1 MVSSLETVTQ
11 RRKERRAA
19 QAGAQTKTRQ
29 GQELEAKE
37 RVLGD
42 KNHLR
47 QAGYKKYLDAFPDD
61 PYKYT
66 RAEQAVFGAEM
77 TQYGTATASIDA
89 KQAYDEKSYIE
100 AALYGAGAAAGLVG
114 LGFAAK
120 PVLRG
125 IRKAFRKGEKDI
137 PGLDV
142 PSDYETAPDPFR
154 ETQDIIDRQTGQEL
168 FSAEDF
174 EMTSPSYRVKGGP
187 SMFEEAREAEYRALT
202 RTDEQLKALIDKENK
217 TRTNLVEYD
226 RELDTSL
233 LENVD
238 PVVGGLRGET
248 ARRITDVSGSTVPSE
263 KIGEFYSPVSR
274 KMLGLTPDVLRRAG
288 IKVNVKELPDH
299 VYAKAGLDKMGITSG
314 KVPIVKLAD
323 LKSYFRALAAKGE
336 ISGGEYEYLVENKL
350 FDTSLAENIVASPSP
365 TFESGRGLATLSQE
379 NQNFVFSG
387 EDVAAGNMYV
397 LLPQVKNV
405 FRKEVEPKFAKYN
418 IIEDKKLDGGK
429 PFYATAYGQRQSV
442 LDPEIDYA
450 AVTFNTPNLGK
461 ALIDTSKHQF
471 REDSLGHVR
480 MSLRDGTNST
490 ESLQDVLDNKRFEK
504 TLPAE
509 YTLSDVEMFR
519 NDFFDISESLKMLE
533 ERSNK
538 IKSPSANF
546 SDYPWA
552 RNNSIS
558 RNLPSSLKE
567 KINRVDFSNKDK
579 DSLATLQRK
588 LMQNE
593 FDEIIEGMVGSKHGG
608 LFLYNNNLGVNQF
621 NFILDPDPFLDLEAF
636 LKDKARTST
645 AARTGIDL
653 DYKLKS
659 KVDEKL
665 EIIDD
670 LSGNL
675 LDDVINSSSPL
686 ESTDRIEKVSLVNDI
701 IRLANNKPMDEEFK
715 DNVAKLL
722 IEDLL
727 FIDSDYWSSVGID
740 TDIVESFQQ
749 KYGVRDNPIVFR
761 PDMQESNLDIVDRFL
776 DDIQELDDKYQTS
789 IGTEV
794 TSGYSLEDV
803 DTFLKNAELGIKGN
817 SPVSLFTKKV
827 ETTGDS
833 KYRNFTNKEIAD
845 DIIAYIDSSKDRYRG
860 RKMSGKFANFVEN
873 KKIDTYKLDQ
883 NKEYFDF
890 DPYISLTK
898 VRADQPVVEG
908 FSDFEIA
915 NAIENMSDADYAT
928 ATREGTFDMPN
939 GEPVYGIQV
948 NEIVRRFS
956 KNKLRNKRG
965 EIVLSALASPDLG
978 KSGRLILNEFESSPT
993 TRFVGSDGL
1002 RRERSDFKKPL
1013 VLVDYPS
1020 DAKYKN
1026 VMRISPSVSF
1036 SDLKNFDDDLEEM
1049 LKTYNENPEVKRI
1062 REIPEKLKSKIEQG
1076 KFLKEKY
1083 FLIEEL
1089 QSDLFNE
1096 ITMGKKKPTFT
1107 KQDFPLKTHTEY
1119 TTKLLQ
1125 AAIVKAKKQGVNKI
1139 VIPAFDEMAKV
1150 RTGGMPYDIIKRVY
1164 RDGVRKSVDKL
1175 TRESNN
1181 TIKAS
1186 KVQLPHLESK
1196 YSKKVSDIKEA
1207 TVIDITDFDFNTL
1220 KGDTFRFNE
1229 GGYVGNVDSQMSE
1242 LFN

>member
-1 MVSSLETVTQ
+1 MSALLKHYEKV
-11 RRKERRAA
+11 K
-19 QAGAQTKTRQ
+19 AGLKTAEEEEQ
-29 GQELEAKE
+29 EAKE
-37 RVLGD
+37 RVLAD
-42 KNHLR
+42 KNPLR
-47 QAGYKKYLDAFPDD
+47 QGGYNAYMKAFDDD

-66 RAEQAVFGAEM
+66 NAEKSVLLAEFNPAI
-77 TQYGTATASIDA
+77 GTATLGIDS
-89 KQAYDEKSYIE
+89 KQAFEDRRNVEGVIYGGGAFLS
-100 AALYGAGAAAGLVG
+100 ALG
-114 LGFAAK
+114 LGVVAK
-120 PVLRG
+120 PISRG
-125 IRKAFRKGEKDI
+125 LGKVARFFSRKEKDI

-142 PSDYETAPDPFR
+142 PPDYETAPDPFR

-174 EMTSPSYRVKGGP
+174 EYTKSP
-187 SMFEEAREAEYRALT
+187 SMFEEAREAESRALT
-202 RTDEQLKALIDKENK
+202 GTDEQLKALIDKESK

-248 ARRITDVSGSTVPSE
+248 ARRTSDVSGSTVPSE

-299 VYAKAGLDKMGITSG
+299 VYTKAGLDKMGITSG

-350 FDTSLAENIVASPSP
+350 FDTGLADNIVASPSP
-365 TFESGRGLATLSQE
+365 TFESGRGLGNLSQE

-405 FRKEVEPKFAKYN
+405 FRKEVEPRYAKYN
-418 IIEDKKLDGGK
+418 IIEDKKREGGK

-461 ALIDTSKHQF
+461 DLIDTSKHQF

-490 ESLQDVLDNKRFEK
+490 ESLQEVLDNKRFET

-509 YTLSDVEMFR
+509 YTLSDVEVFR
-519 NDFFDISESLKMLE
+519 NDFFNISESLKMLE

-538 IKSPSANF
+538 IKNMNF
-546 SDYPWA
+546 SSYPWT
-552 RNNSIS
+552 RSDNIIS
-558 RNLPSSLKE
+558 SSLKE

-579 DSLATLQRK
+579 DSLATLQKK

-593 FDEIIEGMVGSKHGG
+593 FDEIIEGMVGSKGGG
-608 LFLYNNNLGVNQF
+608 LDKQGGLEVNQF
-621 NFILDPDPFLDLEAF
+621 NFILDSDPFLDLEAF

-675 LDDVINSSSPL
+675 LDDVINPSSPL
-686 ESTDRIEKVSLVNDI
+686 ESSNRIEKVSLVNDI
-701 IRLANNKPMDEEFK
+701 IRLANNKPMDEDFK
-715 DNVAKLL
+715 DNVAQLL
-722 IEDLL
+722 IRDILL
-727 FIDSDYWSSVGID
+727 VDNDYWNSVGID
-740 TDIVESFQQ
+740 TDIVENFQQ
-749 KYGVRDNPIVFR
+749 KYGVKDNPIVFR
-761 PDMQESNLDIVDRFL
+761 PDMEESNLDIVERFL

-789 IGTEV
+789 MGTEV
-794 TSGYSLEDV
+794 TSGYSLDDV
-803 DTFLKNAELGIKGN
+803 DSFLKDAEIGIRGN
-817 SPVSLFTKKV
+817 RPISLFTKKV
-827 ETTGDS
+827 ETTGDFT
-833 KYRNFTNKEIAD
+833 YRTASNKEIAN
-845 DIIAYIDSSKDRYRG
+845 DIIEYIDSSKDRYRG
-860 RKMSGKFANFVEN
+860 RKMSGTFGNFVEN

-890 DPYISLTK
+890 DPYTSLTR
-898 VRADQPVVEG
+898 VRAEQPVVDG

-915 NAIENMSDADYAT
+915 NAIENMSEAEYADATGIGY
-928 ATREGTFDMPN
+928 FDMPN
-939 GEPVYGIQV
+939 GEPIYGTQV
-948 NEIVRRFS
+948 NELVRRFS
-956 KNKLRNKRG
+956 KNALRNQRG

-978 KSGRLILNEFESSPT
+978 KSGRLVLNEFEGVNLT
-993 TRFVGSDGL
+993 KEGLEVLGS
-1002 RRERSDFKKPL
+1002 KKPL

-1020 DAKYKN
+1020 EAKYKN
-1026 VMRISPSVSF
+1026 VLRISPTISF
-1036 SDLKNFDDDLEEM
+1036 SDLKNFDEDLGEM
-1049 LKTYNENPEVKRI
+1049 VKTYNEKPEVKRI
-1062 REIPEKLKSKIEQG
+1062 KEIPQKIKSKIEQG
-1076 KFLKEKY
+1076 RFLKEKY

-1089 QSDLFNE
+1089 QSDLFNQ

-1125 AAIVKAKKQGVNKI
+1125 AAIAKAKKQGVNKI

-1186 KVQLPHLESK
+1186 KVEIPHLESR

-1207 TVIDITDFDFNTL
+1207 TVIDITDFDFDPS
-1220 KGDTFRFNE
+1220 KGDIFKFNE

>member
-1 MVSSLETVTQ
+1 MSALLKHYEKV
-11 RRKERRAA
+11 K
-19 QAGAQTKTRQ
+19 AGVKTAEEEEQEAKDRVLADKNPLRQ
-29 GQELEAKE
+29 G
-37 RVLGD
+37 
-42 KNHLR
+42 
-47 QAGYKKYLDAFPDD
+47 GYNTYLKTFDDD

-66 RAEQAVFGAEM
+66 NAEKSVLLAEFNPAIGA
-77 TQYGTATASIDA
+77 ATLGIDS
-89 KQAYDEKSYIE
+89 KQAFEDRRNVEGVI
-100 AALYGAGAAAGLVG
+100 YGGGAFLSG
-114 LGFAAK
+114 LGLGVVAK
-120 PVLRG
+120 PISRG
-125 IRKAFRKGEKDI
+125 LGKVARFFSRKEKDI

-174 EMTSPSYRVKGGP
+174 EYTKSP
-187 SMFEEAREAEYRALT
+187 SMFEEAREAESRALT
-202 RTDEQLKALIDKENK
+202 GTDEQLKALIDKESK

-248 ARRITDVSGSTVPSE
+248 ARRSSDVTGSTVPSE

-274 KMLGLTPDVLRRAG
+274 KMLGLTPDVLRKAG
-288 IKVNVKELPDH
+288 KKVTVKELPDY
-299 VYAKAGLDKMGITSG
+299 VYTKAGLHQEKFSG
-314 KVPIVKLAD
+314 KVPIIKLAD
-323 LKSYFRALAAKGE
+323 LKSYFTSLAAKGD

-350 FDTSLAENIVASPSP
+350 FGTGLADNIVASPSP
-365 TFESGRGLATLSQE
+365 TFESGRGLGNLSKE
-379 NQNFVFSG
+379 NQNFVFTQQDID
-387 EDVAAGNMYV
+387 EGNMYV
-397 LLPQVKNV
+397 LLPQIKNI
-405 FRKEVEPKFAKYN
+405 FREEIQPKFSKYN

-461 ALIDTSKHQF
+461 DLIDTSKHQF

-509 YTLSDVEMFR
+509 YTLSDVEVFR

-546 SDYPWA
+546 SDYPWT
-552 RNNSIS
+552 RNDSIS
-558 RNLPSSLKE
+558 NKLPSSLKE

-593 FDEIIEGMVGSKHGG
+593 FDEIIEGMVGSKQGG
-608 LFLYNNNLGVNQF
+608 LNRQGGFEVNQF
-621 NFILDPDPFLDLEAF
+621 NFILDSDPFLDLEAF

-645 AARTGIDL
+645 AARTGVDL

-675 LDDVINSSSPL
+675 LDDVINPSSPL
-686 ESTDRIEKVSLVNDI
+686 ESSDRIEKVSLVNDI
-701 IRLANNKPMDEEFK
+701 IRLANNKPMDEDFK
-715 DNVAKLL
+715 DNVAQLL
-722 IEDLL
+722 IRDLL
-727 FIDSDYWSSVGID
+727 LVDNDYWNSVGID
-740 TDIVESFQQ
+740 TDIVENFQQ
-749 KYGVRDNPIVFR
+749 KYGAKDNPIVFR
-761 PDMQESNLDIVDRFL
+761 PDMEESNLDIVERFL

-789 IGTEV
+789 MGTEV
-794 TSGYSLEDV
+794 TAGYSLEDV
-803 DTFLKNAELGIKGN
+803 DTFLRDAEIGIRGN
-817 SPVSLFTKKV
+817 SPISLFTKKV

-833 KYRNFTNKEIAD
+833 TYRTASNKEIAN
-845 DIIAYIDSSKDRYRG
+845 DIIEYIDSSKDKYRG
-860 RKMSGKFANFVEN
+860 RKISGTFGNFVEN

-890 DPYISLTK
+890 DPYTSLTK
-898 VRADQPVVEG
+898 VRAEQPVVDG

-915 NAIENMSDADYAT
+915 NAIENMSEAEYIDAT
-928 ATREGTFDMPN
+928 EKGFFDMPN
-939 GEPVYGIQV
+939 GEPIYGIQV
-948 NEIVRRFS
+948 NEIARRFS
-956 KNKLRNKRG
+956 KNALRNQRG

-1020 DAKYKN
+1020 DNKYKN
-1026 VMRISPSVSF
+1026 VLRISPSVSF
-1036 SDLKNFDDDLEEM
+1036 SDLKNFDNDLEDM

-1062 REIPEKLKSKIEQG
+1062 REVPEKLKSKIDEG

-1186 KVQLPHLESK
+1186 KVELPHLENK

-1207 TVIDITDFDFNTL
+1207 TVIDITNFDFDPS
-1220 KGDTFRFNE
+1220 KGDIFKFNE

>member
-1 MVSSLETVTQ
+1 MSALLKHYEKV
-11 RRKERRAA
+11 K
-19 QAGAQTKTRQ
+19 AGVKTAEEEEQ
-29 GQELEAKE
+29 EAKE
-37 RVLGD
+37 RVLAD
-42 KNHLR
+42 KNPLR
-47 QAGYKKYLDAFPDD
+47 QGGYNTYLKTFDDD

-66 RAEQAVFGAEM
+66 NAEKSVLLAEFNPAIGA
-77 TQYGTATASIDA
+77 ATLGIDS
-89 KQAYDEKSYIE
+89 KQAFEDRRNVEGVI
-100 AALYGAGAAAGLVG
+100 YGGGAFLSG
-114 LGFAAK
+114 LGLGVVAK
-120 PVLRG
+120 PISRG
-125 IRKAFRKGEKDI
+125 LGKVARFFSRKEKDI

-174 EMTSPSYRVKGGP
+174 EYTKSP
-187 SMFEEAREAEYRALT
+187 SMFEEAREAESRALT
-202 RTDEQLKALIDKENK
+202 GTDEQLKALIDKESK

-248 ARRITDVSGSTVPSE
+248 ARRSSDVTGSTVPSE

-274 KMLGLTPDVLRRAG
+274 KMLGLTPDVLRKAG
-288 IKVNVKELPDH
+288 KKVTVKELPDY
-299 VYAKAGLDKMGITSG
+299 VYTKAGLHQEKFSG
-314 KVPIVKLAD
+314 KVPIIKLAD
-323 LKSYFRALAAKGE
+323 LKSYFTSLAAKGD

-350 FDTSLAENIVASPSP
+350 FGTGLADNIVASPSP
-365 TFESGRGLATLSQE
+365 TFESGRGLGNLSKE
-379 NQNFVFSG
+379 NQNFVFTQQDID
-387 EDVAAGNMYV
+387 EGNMYV
-397 LLPQVKNV
+397 LLPQIKNI
-405 FRKEVEPKFAKYN
+405 FREEIQPKFSKYN

-461 ALIDTSKHQF
+461 DLIDTSKHQF

-509 YTLSDVEMFR
+509 YTLSDVEVFR

-546 SDYPWA
+546 SDYPWT
-552 RNNSIS
+552 RNDSIS
-558 RNLPSSLKE
+558 NKLPSSLKE

-593 FDEIIEGMVGSKHGG
+593 FDEIIEGMVGSKQGG
-608 LFLYNNNLGVNQF
+608 LNRQGGFEVNQF
-621 NFILDPDPFLDLEAF
+621 NFILDSDPFLDLEAF

-645 AARTGIDL
+645 AARTGVDL

-675 LDDVINSSSPL
+675 LDDVINPSSPL
-686 ESTDRIEKVSLVNDI
+686 ESSDRIEKVSLVNDI
-701 IRLANNKPMDEEFK
+701 IRLANNKPMDEDFK
-715 DNVAKLL
+715 DNVAQLL
-722 IEDLL
+722 IRDLL
-727 FIDSDYWSSVGID
+727 LVDNDYWNSVGID
-740 TDIVESFQQ
+740 TDIVENFQQ
-749 KYGVRDNPIVFR
+749 KYGAKDNPIVFR
-761 PDMQESNLDIVDRFL
+761 PDMEESNLDIVERFL

-789 IGTEV
+789 MGTEV
-794 TSGYSLEDV
+794 TAGYSLEDV
-803 DTFLKNAELGIKGN
+803 DTFLRDAEIGIRGN
-817 SPVSLFTKKV
+817 SPISLFTKKV

-833 KYRNFTNKEIAD
+833 TYRTASNKEIAN
-845 DIIAYIDSSKDRYRG
+845 DIIEYIDSSKDKYRG
-860 RKMSGKFANFVEN
+860 RKISGTFGNFVEN

-890 DPYISLTK
+890 DPYTSLTK
-898 VRADQPVVEG
+898 VRAEQPVVDG

-915 NAIENMSDADYAT
+915 NAIENMSEAEYIDAT
-928 ATREGTFDMPN
+928 EKGFFDMPN
-939 GEPVYGIQV
+939 GEPIYGIQV
-948 NEIVRRFS
+948 NEIARRFS
-956 KNKLRNKRG
+956 KNALRNQRG

-1020 DAKYKN
+1020 DNKYKN
-1026 VMRISPSVSF
+1026 VLRISPSVSF
-1036 SDLKNFDDDLEEM
+1036 SDLKNFDNDLEDM

-1062 REIPEKLKSKIEQG
+1062 REVPEKLKSKIDEG

-1186 KVQLPHLESK
+1186 KVELPHLENK

-1207 TVIDITDFDFNTL
+1207 TVIDITNFDFDPS
-1220 KGDTFRFNE
+1220 KGDIFKFNE

>member
-1 MVSSLETVTQ
+1 MSALLKHYEKV
-11 RRKERRAA
+11 K
-19 QAGAQTKTRQ
+19 AGVKTAEEEEQ
-29 GQELEAKE
+29 EAKE
-37 RVLGD
+37 RVLAD
-42 KNHLR
+42 KNPLR
-47 QAGYKKYLDAFPDD
+47 QGGYNTYLKTFDDD

-66 RAEQAVFGAEM
+66 NAEKSVLLAEFNPAIGA
-77 TQYGTATASIDA
+77 ATLGIDS
-89 KQAYDEKSYIE
+89 KQAFEDRRNVEGVI
-100 AALYGAGAAAGLVG
+100 YGGGAFLSG
-114 LGFAAK
+114 LGLGVVAK
-120 PVLRG
+120 PISRG
-125 IRKAFRKGEKDI
+125 LGKVARFFSRKEKDI

-174 EMTSPSYRVKGGP
+174 EYTKSP
-187 SMFEEAREAEYRALT
+187 SMFEEAREAESRALT
-202 RTDEQLKALIDKENK
+202 GTDEQLKALIDKESK

-248 ARRITDVSGSTVPSE
+248 ARRSSDVTGSTVPSE

-274 KMLGLTPDVLRRAG
+274 KMLGLTPDVLRKAG
-288 IKVNVKELPDH
+288 KKVTVKELPDY
-299 VYAKAGLDKMGITSG
+299 VYTKAGLHQEKFSG
-314 KVPIVKLAD
+314 KVPIIKLAD
-323 LKSYFRALAAKGE
+323 LKSYFTSLAAKGD

-350 FDTSLAENIVASPSP
+350 FGTGLADNIVASPSP
-365 TFESGRGLATLSQE
+365 TFESGRGLGNLSKE
-379 NQNFVFSG
+379 NQNFVFTQQDID
-387 EDVAAGNMYV
+387 EGNMYV
-397 LLPQVKNV
+397 LLPQIKNI
-405 FRKEVEPKFAKYN
+405 FREEIQPKFSKYN

-461 ALIDTSKHQF
+461 DLIDTSKHQF

-509 YTLSDVEMFR
+509 YTLSDVEVFR

-546 SDYPWA
+546 SDYPWT
-552 RNNSIS
+552 RNDSIS
-558 RNLPSSLKE
+558 NKLPSSLKE

-593 FDEIIEGMVGSKHGG
+593 FDEIIEGMVGSKQGG
-608 LFLYNNNLGVNQF
+608 LNRQGGFEVNQF
-621 NFILDPDPFLDLEAF
+621 NFILDSDPFLDLEAF

-645 AARTGIDL
+645 AARTGVDL

-675 LDDVINSSSPL
+675 LDDVINPSSPL
-686 ESTDRIEKVSLVNDI
+686 ESSDRIEKVSLVNDI
-701 IRLANNKPMDEEFK
+701 IRLANNKPMDEDFK
-715 DNVAKLL
+715 DNVAQLL
-722 IEDLL
+722 IRDLL
-727 FIDSDYWSSVGID
+727 LVDNDYWNSVGID
-740 TDIVESFQQ
+740 TDIVENFQQ
-749 KYGVRDNPIVFR
+749 KYGAKDNPIVFR
-761 PDMQESNLDIVDRFL
+761 PDMEESNLDIVERFL

-789 IGTEV
+789 MGTEV
-794 TSGYSLEDV
+794 TAGYSLEDV
-803 DTFLKNAELGIKGN
+803 DTFLRDAEIGIRGN
-817 SPVSLFTKKV
+817 SPISLFTKKV

-833 KYRNFTNKEIAD
+833 TYRTASNKEIAN
-845 DIIAYIDSSKDRYRG
+845 DIIEYIDSSKDKYRG
-860 RKMSGKFANFVEN
+860 RKISGTFGNFVEN

-890 DPYISLTK
+890 DPYTSLTK
-898 VRADQPVVEG
+898 VRAEQPVVDG

-939 GEPVYGIQV
+939 GEPIYDVQV

-956 KNKLRNKRG
+956 KNALRNQRG

-1020 DAKYKN
+1020 DNKYKN
-1026 VMRISPSVSF
+1026 VLRISPSVSF
-1036 SDLKNFDDDLEEM
+1036 SDLKNFDNDLEDM

-1062 REIPEKLKSKIEQG
+1062 REVPEKLKSKIDEG

-1186 KVQLPHLESK
+1186 KVELPHLENK

-1207 TVIDITDFDFNTL
+1207 TVIDITNFDFDPS
-1220 KGDTFRFNE
+1220 KGDIFKFNE

>member
-1 MVSSLETVTQ
+1 MSALLKHYEKV
-11 RRKERRAA
+11 K
-19 QAGAQTKTRQ
+19 AGVKTAEEEEQ
-29 GQELEAKE
+29 EAKE
-37 RVLGD
+37 RVLAD
-42 KNHLR
+42 KNPLR
-47 QAGYKKYLDAFPDD
+47 QGGYNAYMKVFDDD

-66 RAEQAVFGAEM
+66 NAEKSVLLSEFNPAI
-77 TQYGTATASIDA
+77 GTATLGIDS
-89 KQAYDEKSYIE
+89 KQAFEDRRNVEGVIYGGGAFLS
-100 AALYGAGAAAGLVG
+100 ALG
-114 LGFAAK
+114 LGVVAK
-120 PVLRG
+120 PISRG
-125 IRKAFRKGEKDI
+125 LGKVARFFSRKEKDI

-187 SMFEEAREAEYRALT
+187 SMFEEAREAESRALT
-202 RTDEQLKALIDKENK
+202 RTDEQLKALIDKESK

-248 ARRITDVSGSTVPSE
+248 ARRTSDVSGSTVPSE

-299 VYAKAGLDKMGITSG
+299 VYTKAGLDKMGITSG

-350 FDTSLAENIVASPSP
+350 FDTGLADNIVASPSP
-365 TFESGRGLATLSQE
+365 TFESGRGLGNLSQE

-405 FRKEVEPKFAKYN
+405 FRKEVEPRYAKYN
-418 IIEDKKLDGGK
+418 IIEDKKREGGK

-461 ALIDTSKHQF
+461 DLIDTSKHQF

-490 ESLQDVLDNKRFEK
+490 ESLQEVLDNKRFET

-509 YTLSDVEMFR
+509 YTLSDVEVFR
-519 NDFFDISESLKMLE
+519 NDFFNISESLKMLE

-538 IKSPSANF
+538 IKNMNF
-546 SDYPWA
+546 SSYPWT
-552 RNNSIS
+552 RSDNIIS
-558 RNLPSSLKE
+558 SSLKE

-579 DSLATLQRK
+579 DSLATLQKK

-593 FDEIIEGMVGSKHGG
+593 FDEIIEGMVGSKGGG
-608 LFLYNNNLGVNQF
+608 LDKQGGLEVNQF
-621 NFILDPDPFLDLEAF
+621 NFILDSDPFLDLEAF

-675 LDDVINSSSPL
+675 LDDVINPSSPL
-686 ESTDRIEKVSLVNDI
+686 ESSNRIEKVSLVNDI
-701 IRLANNKPMDEEFK
+701 IRLANNKPMDEDFK
-715 DNVAKLL
+715 DNVAQLL
-722 IEDLL
+722 IRDILL
-727 FIDSDYWSSVGID
+727 VDNDYWNSVGID
-740 TDIVESFQQ
+740 TDIVENFQQ
-749 KYGVRDNPIVFR
+749 KYGAKDNPIVFR
-761 PDMQESNLDIVDRFL
+761 PDMEESNLDIVERFL

-789 IGTEV
+789 MGTEV
-794 TSGYSLEDV
+794 TSGYSLDDV
-803 DTFLKNAELGIKGN
+803 DSFLKDAEIGIRGN
-817 SPVSLFTKKV
+817 RPISLFTKKV
-827 ETTGDS
+827 ETTGDFT
-833 KYRNFTNKEIAD
+833 YRTASNKEIAD

-860 RKMSGKFANFVEN
+860 RKMSGTFGNFVEN

-898 VRADQPVVEG
+898 VRAEQPVVEG

-915 NAIENMSDADYAT
+915 NAIENMSEAEYAE
-928 ATREGTFDMPN
+928 ATGIGYFDMPN

-956 KNKLRNKRG
+956 KNALRNQRG

-978 KSGRLILNEFESSPT
+978 KSGRLVLNEFEGVNLT
-993 TRFVGSDGL
+993 KEGLEVLGS
-1002 RRERSDFKKPL
+1002 KKPL

-1020 DAKYKN
+1020 EAKYKN
-1026 VMRISPSVSF
+1026 VLRISPTISF
-1036 SDLKNFDDDLEEM
+1036 SDLKNFDEDLGEM
-1049 LKTYNENPEVKRI
+1049 VKTYNEKPEVKRI
-1062 REIPEKLKSKIEQG
+1062 KEIPQKLKSKIDEG

-1089 QSDLFNE
+1089 QSDLFNQ

-1125 AAIVKAKKQGVNKI
+1125 AAIAKAKKQGVNKI

-1186 KVQLPHLESK
+1186 KADMPHLESR
-1196 YSKKVSDIKEA
+1196 YSEKVNDIKEA
-1207 TVIDITDFDFNTL
+1207 TVIDITDFDFDPS
-1220 KGDTFRFNE
+1220 KGDIFKFNE

>member
-1 MVSSLETVTQ
+1 MSALLKHYEKV
-11 RRKERRAA
+11 K
-19 QAGAQTKTRQ
+19 AGVKTAEEEEQ
-29 GQELEAKE
+29 EAKE
-37 RVLGD
+37 RVLAD
-42 KNHLR
+42 KNPLR
-47 QAGYKKYLDAFPDD
+47 QGGYNAYMKVFDDD

-66 RAEQAVFGAEM
+66 NAEKSVLLSEFNPAI
-77 TQYGTATASIDA
+77 GTATLGIDS
-89 KQAYDEKSYIE
+89 KQAFEDRRNVEGVIYGGGAFLS
-100 AALYGAGAAAGLVG
+100 ALG
-114 LGFAAK
+114 LGVVAK
-120 PVLRG
+120 PISRG
-125 IRKAFRKGEKDI
+125 LGKVARFFSRKEKDI

-187 SMFEEAREAEYRALT
+187 SMFEEAREAESRALT
-202 RTDEQLKALIDKENK
+202 RTDEQLKALIDKESK

-248 ARRITDVSGSTVPSE
+248 ARRTSDVSGSTVPSE

-299 VYAKAGLDKMGITSG
+299 VYTKAGLDKMGITSG

-350 FDTSLAENIVASPSP
+350 FDTGLADNIVASPSP
-365 TFESGRGLATLSQE
+365 TFESGRGLGNLSQE

-405 FRKEVEPKFAKYN
+405 FRKEVEPRYAKYN
-418 IIEDKKLDGGK
+418 IIEDKKREGGK

-461 ALIDTSKHQF
+461 DLIDTSKHQF

-490 ESLQDVLDNKRFEK
+490 ESLQEVLDNKRFET

-509 YTLSDVEMFR
+509 YTLSDVEVFR
-519 NDFFDISESLKMLE
+519 NDFFNISESLKMLE

-538 IKSPSANF
+538 IKNMNF
-546 SDYPWA
+546 SSYPWT
-552 RNNSIS
+552 RSDNIIS
-558 RNLPSSLKE
+558 SSLKE

-579 DSLATLQRK
+579 DSLATLQKK

-593 FDEIIEGMVGSKHGG
+593 FDEIIEGMVGSKGGG
-608 LFLYNNNLGVNQF
+608 LDKQGGLEVNQF
-621 NFILDPDPFLDLEAF
+621 NFILDSDPFLDLEAF

-675 LDDVINSSSPL
+675 LDDVINPSSPL
-686 ESTDRIEKVSLVNDI
+686 ESSNRIEKVSLVNDI
-701 IRLANNKPMDEEFK
+701 IRLANNKPMDEDFK
-715 DNVAKLL
+715 DNVAQLL
-722 IEDLL
+722 IRDILL
-727 FIDSDYWSSVGID
+727 VDNDYWNSVGID
-740 TDIVESFQQ
+740 TDIVENFQQ
-749 KYGVRDNPIVFR
+749 KYGAKDNPIVFR
-761 PDMQESNLDIVDRFL
+761 PDMEESNLDIVERFL

-789 IGTEV
+789 MGTEV
-794 TSGYSLEDV
+794 TSGYSLDDV
-803 DTFLKNAELGIKGN
+803 DSFLKDAEIGIRGN
-817 SPVSLFTKKV
+817 RPISLFTKKV
-827 ETTGDS
+827 ETTGDFT
-833 KYRNFTNKEIAD
+833 YRTASNKEIAD

-860 RKMSGKFANFVEN
+860 RKMSGTFGNFVEN

-898 VRADQPVVEG
+898 VRAEQPVVEG

-915 NAIENMSDADYAT
+915 NAIENMSEAEYAE
-928 ATREGTFDMPN
+928 ATGIGYFDMPN
-939 GEPVYGIQV
+939 GEPIYGTQV
-948 NEIVRRFS
+948 NELVRRFS
-956 KNKLRNKRG
+956 KNALRNQRG

-978 KSGRLILNEFESSPT
+978 KSGRLVLNEFEGVNLT
-993 TRFVGSDGL
+993 KEGLEVLGS
-1002 RRERSDFKKPL
+1002 KKPL

-1020 DAKYKN
+1020 EAKYKN
-1026 VMRISPSVSF
+1026 VLRISPTISF
-1036 SDLKNFDDDLEEM
+1036 SDLKNFDEDLGEM
-1049 LKTYNENPEVKRI
+1049 VKTYNEKPEVKRI
-1062 REIPEKLKSKIEQG
+1062 KEIPQKLKSKIDEG

-1089 QSDLFNE
+1089 QSDLFNQ

-1125 AAIVKAKKQGVNKI
+1125 AAIAKAKKQGVNKI

-1186 KVQLPHLESK
+1186 KADMPHLESR
-1196 YSKKVSDIKEA
+1196 YSEKVNDIKEA
-1207 TVIDITDFDFNTL
+1207 TVIDITDFDFDPS
-1220 KGDTFRFNE
+1220 KGDIFKFNE

>member
-1 MVSSLETVTQ
+1 MSALLKHYEKV
-11 RRKERRAA
+11 K
-19 QAGAQTKTRQ
+19 AGVKTAEEEEQEAKDRVLADKNPLRQ
-29 GQELEAKE
+29 G
-37 RVLGD
+37 
-42 KNHLR
+42 
-47 QAGYKKYLDAFPDD
+47 GYNTYLKTFDDD

-66 RAEQAVFGAEM
+66 NAEKSVLLAEFNPAIGA
-77 TQYGTATASIDA
+77 ATLGIDS
-89 KQAYDEKSYIE
+89 KQAFEDRRNVEGVI
-100 AALYGAGAAAGLVG
+100 YGGGAFLSG
-114 LGFAAK
+114 LGLGVVAK
-120 PVLRG
+120 PISRG
-125 IRKAFRKGEKDI
+125 LGKVARFFSRKEKDI

-154 ETQDIIDRQTGQEL
+154 ETQDIIDRQKGQEV

-174 EMTSPSYRVKGGP
+174 EYTKSP
-187 SMFEEAREAEYRALT
+187 SMFEEAREAESRALT
-202 RTDEQLKALIDKENK
+202 GTDEQLKALIDKESK

-248 ARRITDVSGSTVPSE
+248 ARRSSDVSGSTVPSE

-274 KMLGLTPDVLRRAG
+274 KMLGLTPDVLRKAG
-288 IKVNVKELPDH
+288 KKVTVKELPDY
-299 VYAKAGLDKMGITSG
+299 VYTKAGLHQEKFSG
-314 KVPIVKLAD
+314 KVPIIKLAD
-323 LKSYFRALAAKGE
+323 LKSYFTSLAAKGD

-350 FDTSLAENIVASPSP
+350 FGTGLADNIVASPSP
-365 TFESGRGLATLSQE
+365 TFESGRGLGNLSKE
-379 NQNFVFSG
+379 NQNFVFTQQDID
-387 EDVAAGNMYV
+387 EGNMYV
-397 LLPQVKNV
+397 LLPQIKNI
-405 FRKEVEPKFAKYN
+405 FREEIQPKFSKYN

-429 PFYATAYGQRQSV
+429 PYYATAFGQRQSV

-461 ALIDTSKHQF
+461 DLIDTSKHNF

-509 YTLSDVEMFR
+509 YTLSDVEIFR
-519 NDFFDISESLKMLE
+519 NEFFDISESLKMLE

-608 LFLYNNNLGVNQF
+608 LDRQGGFEVNQF
-621 NFILDPDPFLDLEAF
+621 NFILDSDPFLDLEAF

-645 AARTGIDL
+645 AARTGVDL

-675 LDDVINSSSPL
+675 LDDVINPSSPL
-686 ESTDRIEKVSLVNDI
+686 ESSDRIEKVSLVNDI
-701 IRLANNKPMDEEFK
+701 IRLANNKPMDEDFK
-715 DNVAKLL
+715 DNVAQLL
-722 IEDLL
+722 IRDLL
-727 FIDSDYWSSVGID
+727 LVDNDYWNSVGID
-740 TDIVESFQQ
+740 TDIVENFQQ

-761 PDMQESNLDIVDRFL
+761 PDMEESNLDIVERFL

-789 IGTEV
+789 MGTEV
-794 TSGYSLEDV
+794 TAGYSLEDV
-803 DTFLKNAELGIKGN
+803 DIFLKNAEIGIKGN

-833 KYRNFTNKEIAD
+833 KYRNATNKEIAD
-845 DIIAYIDSSKDRYRG
+845 DIIEYIDSSKDKYRG
-860 RKMSGKFANFVEN
+860 RKISGTFGNFVEN

-890 DPYISLTK
+890 DPYTALTK
-898 VRADQPVVEG
+898 VRAEQPVVDG

-939 GEPVYGIQV
+939 GEPIYDVQV

-956 KNKLRNKRG
+956 KNALRNQRG

-1020 DAKYKN
+1020 DNKYKN
-1026 VMRISPSVSF
+1026 VLRISPSVSF
-1036 SDLKNFDDDLEEM
+1036 SDLKNFDNDLEDM

-1062 REIPEKLKSKIEQG
+1062 REIPEKLKSKIDEG

-1186 KVQLPHLESK
+1186 KVELPHLENK

-1207 TVIDITDFDFNTL
+1207 TVIDITNFDFDPS
-1220 KGDTFRFNE
+1220 KGDIFKFNE

>member
-1 MVSSLETVTQ
+1 MSALLKHYEKV
-11 RRKERRAA
+11 K
-19 QAGAQTKTRQ
+19 AGLKTAEEEEQ
-29 GQELEAKE
+29 EAKE
-37 RVLGD
+37 RVLAD
-42 KNHLR
+42 KNPLR
-47 QAGYKKYLDAFPDD
+47 QGGYNAYIKAFDDD

-66 RAEQAVFGAEM
+66 NAEKSVLLAEFNPAI
-77 TQYGTATASIDA
+77 GTATLGIDS
-89 KQAYDEKSYIE
+89 KQAFEDRRNVEGVIYGGGAFLS
-100 AALYGAGAAAGLVG
+100 ALG
-114 LGFAAK
+114 LGVVAK
-120 PVLRG
+120 PISRG
-125 IRKAFRKGEKDI
+125 LGKVARFFSRKEKDI

-142 PSDYETAPDPFR
+142 PSDYETAPDAFR
-154 ETQDIIDRQTGQEL
+154 ETQEFIDRQRGQEV

-187 SMFEEAREAEYRALT
+187 SMFEEAREAESRALT
-202 RTDEQLKALIDKENK
+202 RTDEQLKALIDKESK

-248 ARRITDVSGSTVPSE
+248 ARRTSDVSGSTVPSE

-274 KMLGLTPDVLRRAG
+274 KMLGLTPDVLRKAG
-288 IKVNVKELPDH
+288 KKVTVKELPDY
-299 VYAKAGLDKMGITSG
+299 VYTKAGLDKMGITSG
-314 KVPIVKLAD
+314 KVPIIKLAD
-323 LKSYFRALAAKGE
+323 LKSYFTSLAAKGD

-350 FDTSLAENIVASPSP
+350 FGTGLADNIVASPSP
-365 TFESGRGLATLSQE
+365 TFESGRGLGNLSKE
-379 NQNFVFSG
+379 SQNFVFTQQDID
-387 EDVAAGNMYV
+387 EGNMYV
-397 LLPQVKNV
+397 LLPQIKNI
-405 FRKEVEPKFAKYN
+405 FRKEIEPKFAKYN
-418 IIEDKKLDGGK
+418 IIEDKKLEDGK
-429 PFYATAYGQRQSV
+429 PYYATAFGQRQSV

-461 ALIDTSKHQF
+461 DLIDTSKHNF

-509 YTLSDVEMFR
+509 YTLSDVEIFR
-519 NDFFDISESLKMLE
+519 NEFFDISESLKMLE

-546 SDYPWA
+546 SDYPWT
-552 RNNSIS
+552 RNDSIS
-558 RNLPSSLKE
+558 NNLPSSLKE

-593 FDEIIEGMVGSKHGG
+593 FDEIIEGMVGSKQGG

-675 LDDVINSSSPL
+675 LDDVINPSSPL

-727 FIDSDYWSSVGID
+727 FIDSDYWNSVGID

-803 DTFLKNAELGIKGN
+803 DTFLKDAEIGIRGN

-833 KYRNFTNKEIAD
+833 KYRNASNKEIAD

-860 RKMSGKFANFVEN
+860 RKMSGKFGNFVEN

-939 GEPVYGIQV
+939 GEPIYGVQV

-956 KNKLRNKRG
+956 KNALRNQRG

-978 KSGRLILNEFESSPT
+978 KSGRLILNEFEAPKT

-1026 VMRISPSVSF
+1026 VLRISPSISF

-1062 REIPEKLKSKIEQG
+1062 REVPEKLKSKIDEG

-1089 QSDLFNE
+1089 QSDLFNQ

-1186 KVQLPHLESK
+1186 KVELPHLESR

-1207 TVIDITDFDFNTL
+1207 TVIDITDFDFDPS
-1220 KGDTFRFNE
+1220 KGDIFKYNK

>member
-1 MVSSLETVTQ
+1 MSALLKHYEKV
-11 RRKERRAA
+11 K
-19 QAGAQTKTRQ
+19 AGLKTAEEEEQ
-29 GQELEAKE
+29 EAKE
-37 RVLGD
+37 RVLAD
-42 KNHLR
+42 KNPLR
-47 QAGYKKYLDAFPDD
+47 QGGYNAYMKAFDDD

-66 RAEQAVFGAEM
+66 NAEKSVLLAEFNPAI
-77 TQYGTATASIDA
+77 GTATLGIDS
-89 KQAYDEKSYIE
+89 KQAFEDRRNVEGVIYGGGAFLS
-100 AALYGAGAAAGLVG
+100 ALG
-114 LGFAAK
+114 LGVVAK
-120 PVLRG
+120 PISRG
-125 IRKAFRKGEKDI
+125 LGKVARFFSRKEKDI

-142 PSDYETAPDPFR
+142 PPDYETAPDPFR

-174 EMTSPSYRVKGGP
+174 EYTKSP
-187 SMFEEAREAEYRALT
+187 SMFEEAREAESRALT
-202 RTDEQLKALIDKENK
+202 GTDEQLKALIDKESK

-248 ARRITDVSGSTVPSE
+248 ARRTSDVSGSTVPSE

-299 VYAKAGLDKMGITSG
+299 VYTKAGLDKMGITSG

-350 FDTSLAENIVASPSP
+350 FDTGLADNIVASPSP
-365 TFESGRGLATLSQE
+365 TFESGRGLGNLSQE

-405 FRKEVEPKFAKYN
+405 FRKEVEPRYAKYN
-418 IIEDKKLDGGK
+418 IIEDKKREGGK

-461 ALIDTSKHQF
+461 DLIDTSKHQF

-490 ESLQDVLDNKRFEK
+490 ESLQEVLDNKRFET

-509 YTLSDVEMFR
+509 YTLSDVEVFR
-519 NDFFDISESLKMLE
+519 NDFFNISESLKMLE

-538 IKSPSANF
+538 IKNMNF
-546 SDYPWA
+546 SSYPWT
-552 RNNSIS
+552 RSDNIIS
-558 RNLPSSLKE
+558 SSLKE

-579 DSLATLQRK
+579 DSLATLQKK

-593 FDEIIEGMVGSKHGG
+593 FDEIIEGMVGSKGGG
-608 LFLYNNNLGVNQF
+608 LDKQGGLEVNQF
-621 NFILDPDPFLDLEAF
+621 NFILDSDPFLDLEAF

-675 LDDVINSSSPL
+675 LDDVINPSSPL
-686 ESTDRIEKVSLVNDI
+686 ESSNRIEKVSLVNDI
-701 IRLANNKPMDEEFK
+701 IRLANNKPMDEDFK
-715 DNVAKLL
+715 DNVAQLL
-722 IEDLL
+722 IRDILL
-727 FIDSDYWSSVGID
+727 VDNDYWNSVGID
-740 TDIVESFQQ
+740 TDIVENFQQ
-749 KYGVRDNPIVFR
+749 KYGVKDNPIVFR
-761 PDMQESNLDIVDRFL
+761 PDMEESNLDIVERFL

-789 IGTEV
+789 MGTEV
-794 TSGYSLEDV
+794 TSGYSLDDV
-803 DTFLKNAELGIKGN
+803 DSFLKDAEIGIRGN
-817 SPVSLFTKKV
+817 RPISLFTKKV
-827 ETTGDS
+827 ETTGDFT
-833 KYRNFTNKEIAD
+833 YRTASNKEIAN
-845 DIIAYIDSSKDRYRG
+845 DIIEYIDSSKDRYRG
-860 RKMSGKFANFVEN
+860 RKMSGTFGNFVEN

-890 DPYISLTK
+890 DPYTSLTR
-898 VRADQPVVEG
+898 VRAEQPVVDG

-915 NAIENMSDADYAT
+915 NAIENMSEAEYADATGIGY
-928 ATREGTFDMPN
+928 FDMPN
-939 GEPVYGIQV
+939 GEPIYGTQV
-948 NEIVRRFS
+948 NELVRRFS
-956 KNKLRNKRG
+956 KNALRNQRG

-978 KSGRLILNEFESSPT
+978 KSGRLVLNEFEGVNLT
-993 TRFVGSDGL
+993 KEGLEVLGS
-1002 RRERSDFKKPL
+1002 KKPL

-1020 DAKYKN
+1020 EAKYKN
-1026 VMRISPSVSF
+1026 VLRISPTISF
-1036 SDLKNFDDDLEEM
+1036 SDLKNFDEDLGEM
-1049 LKTYNENPEVKRI
+1049 VKTYNEKPEVKRI
-1062 REIPEKLKSKIEQG
+1062 KEIPQKLKSKIDEG

-1089 QSDLFNE
+1089 QSDLFNQ

-1125 AAIVKAKKQGVNKI
+1125 AAIAKAKKQGVNKI

-1186 KVQLPHLESK
+1186 KADMPHLESR
-1196 YSKKVSDIKEA
+1196 YSEKVNDIKEA
-1207 TVIDITDFDFNTL
+1207 TVIDITDFDFDPS
-1220 KGDTFRFNE
+1220 KGDIFKFNE

>member
-1 MVSSLETVTQ
+1 MSALLKHYEKV
-11 RRKERRAA
+11 K
-19 QAGAQTKTRQ
+19 AGVKTAEEEEQ
-29 GQELEAKE
+29 EAKE
-37 RVLGD
+37 RVLAD
-42 KNHLR
+42 KNPLR
-47 QAGYKKYLDAFPDD
+47 QGGYNTYLKTFDDD

-66 RAEQAVFGAEM
+66 NAEKSVLLAEFNPAIGA
-77 TQYGTATASIDA
+77 ATLGIDS
-89 KQAYDEKSYIE
+89 KQAFEDRRNVEGVI
-100 AALYGAGAAAGLVG
+100 YGGGAFLSG
-114 LGFAAK
+114 LGLGVVAK
-120 PVLRG
+120 PISRG
-125 IRKAFRKGEKDI
+125 LGKVARFFSRKEKDI

-174 EMTSPSYRVKGGP
+174 EYTKSP
-187 SMFEEAREAEYRALT
+187 SMFEEAREAESRALT
-202 RTDEQLKALIDKENK
+202 GTDEQLKALIDKESK

-248 ARRITDVSGSTVPSE
+248 ARRSSDVTGSTVPSE

-274 KMLGLTPDVLRRAG
+274 KMLGLTPDVLRKAG
-288 IKVNVKELPDH
+288 KKVTVKELPDY
-299 VYAKAGLDKMGITSG
+299 VYTKAGLHQEKFSG
-314 KVPIVKLAD
+314 KVPIIKLAD
-323 LKSYFRALAAKGE
+323 LKSYFTSLAAKGD

-350 FDTSLAENIVASPSP
+350 FGTGLADNIVASPSP
-365 TFESGRGLATLSQE
+365 TFESGRGLGNLSKE
-379 NQNFVFSG
+379 NQNFVFTQQDID
-387 EDVAAGNMYV
+387 EGNMYV
-397 LLPQVKNV
+397 LLPQIKNI
-405 FRKEVEPKFAKYN
+405 FREEIQPKFSKYN

-461 ALIDTSKHQF
+461 DLIDTSKHQF

-509 YTLSDVEMFR
+509 YTLSDVEVFR

-546 SDYPWA
+546 SDYPWT
-552 RNNSIS
+552 RNDSIS
-558 RNLPSSLKE
+558 NKLPSSLKE

-593 FDEIIEGMVGSKHGG
+593 FDEIIEGMVGSKQGG
-608 LFLYNNNLGVNQF
+608 LNRQGGFEVNQF
-621 NFILDPDPFLDLEAF
+621 NFILDSDPFLDLEAF

-645 AARTGIDL
+645 AARTGVDL

-675 LDDVINSSSPL
+675 LDDVINPSSPL
-686 ESTDRIEKVSLVNDI
+686 ESSDRIEKVSLVNDI
-701 IRLANNKPMDEEFK
+701 IRLANNKPMDEDFK
-715 DNVAKLL
+715 DNVAQLL
-722 IEDLL
+722 IRDLL
-727 FIDSDYWSSVGID
+727 LVDNDYWNSVGID
-740 TDIVESFQQ
+740 TDIVENFQQ
-749 KYGVRDNPIVFR
+749 KYGAKDNPIVFR
-761 PDMQESNLDIVDRFL
+761 PDMEESNLDIVERFL

-789 IGTEV
+789 MGTEV
-794 TSGYSLEDV
+794 TAGYSLEDV
-803 DTFLKNAELGIKGN
+803 DTFLRDAEIGIRGN
-817 SPVSLFTKKV
+817 SPISLFTKKV

-833 KYRNFTNKEIAD
+833 TYRTASNKEIAN
-845 DIIAYIDSSKDRYRG
+845 DIIEYIDSSKDKYRG
-860 RKMSGKFANFVEN
+860 RKISGTFGNFVEN

-890 DPYISLTK
+890 DPYTSLTK
-898 VRADQPVVEG
+898 VRAEQPVVDG

-915 NAIENMSDADYAT
+915 NAIENMSEAEYIDAT
-928 ATREGTFDMPN
+928 EKGFFDMPN
-939 GEPVYGIQV
+939 GEPIYGIQV
-948 NEIVRRFS
+948 NEIARRFS
-956 KNKLRNKRG
+956 KNALRNQRG

-1020 DAKYKN
+1020 DNKYKN
-1026 VMRISPSVSF
+1026 VLRISPSVSF
-1036 SDLKNFDDDLEEM
+1036 SDLKNFDNDLEDM

-1062 REIPEKLKSKIEQG
+1062 REIPEKLKSKIDEG

-1186 KVQLPHLESK
+1186 KVELPHLENK

-1207 TVIDITDFDFNTL
+1207 TVIDITNFDFDPS
-1220 KGDTFRFNE
+1220 KGDIFKFNE

>member
-1 MVSSLETVTQ
+1 MSALLKHYEKV
-11 RRKERRAA
+11 K
-19 QAGAQTKTRQ
+19 AGVKTAEEEEQ
-29 GQELEAKE
+29 EAKE
-37 RVLGD
+37 RVLAD
-42 KNHLR
+42 KNPLR
-47 QAGYKKYLDAFPDD
+47 QGGYNAYMKVFDDD

-66 RAEQAVFGAEM
+66 NAEKSVLLSEFNPAI
-77 TQYGTATASIDA
+77 GTATLGIDS
-89 KQAYDEKSYIE
+89 KQAFEDRRNVEGVIYGGGAFLS
-100 AALYGAGAAAGLVG
+100 ALG
-114 LGFAAK
+114 LGVVAK
-120 PVLRG
+120 PISRG
-125 IRKAFRKGEKDI
+125 LGKVARFFSRKEKDI

-187 SMFEEAREAEYRALT
+187 SMFEEAREAESRALT
-202 RTDEQLKALIDKENK
+202 RTDEQLKALIDKESK

-248 ARRITDVSGSTVPSE
+248 ARRTSDVSGSTVPSE

-299 VYAKAGLDKMGITSG
+299 VYTKAGLDKMGITSG

-350 FDTSLAENIVASPSP
+350 FDTGLADNIVASPSP
-365 TFESGRGLATLSQE
+365 TFESGRGLGNLSQE

-405 FRKEVEPKFAKYN
+405 FRKEVEPRYAKYN
-418 IIEDKKLDGGK
+418 IIEDKKREGGK

-461 ALIDTSKHQF
+461 DLIDTSKHQF

-490 ESLQDVLDNKRFEK
+490 ESLQEVLDNKRFET

-509 YTLSDVEMFR
+509 YTLSDVEVFR
-519 NDFFDISESLKMLE
+519 NDFFNISESLKMLE

-538 IKSPSANF
+538 IKNMNF
-546 SDYPWA
+546 SSYPWT
-552 RNNSIS
+552 RSDNIIS
-558 RNLPSSLKE
+558 SSLKE

-579 DSLATLQRK
+579 DSLATLQKK

-593 FDEIIEGMVGSKHGG
+593 FDEIIEGMVGSKGGG
-608 LFLYNNNLGVNQF
+608 LDKQGGLEVNQF
-621 NFILDPDPFLDLEAF
+621 NFILDSDPFLDLEAF

-675 LDDVINSSSPL
+675 LDDVINPSSPL
-686 ESTDRIEKVSLVNDI
+686 ESSNRIEKVSLVNDI
-701 IRLANNKPMDEEFK
+701 IRLANNKPMDEDFK
-715 DNVAKLL
+715 DNVAQLL
-722 IEDLL
+722 IRDILL
-727 FIDSDYWSSVGID
+727 VDNDYWNSVGID
-740 TDIVESFQQ
+740 TDIVENFQQ
-749 KYGVRDNPIVFR
+749 KYGVKDNPIVFR
-761 PDMQESNLDIVDRFL
+761 PDMEESNLDIVERFL

-789 IGTEV
+789 MGTEV
-794 TSGYSLEDV
+794 TSGYSLDDV
-803 DTFLKNAELGIKGN
+803 DSFLKDAEIGIRGN
-817 SPVSLFTKKV
+817 RPISLFTKKV
-827 ETTGDS
+827 ETTGDFT
-833 KYRNFTNKEIAD
+833 YRTASNKEIAN
-845 DIIAYIDSSKDRYRG
+845 DIIEYIDSSKDRYRG
-860 RKMSGKFANFVEN
+860 RKMSGTFGNFVEN

-890 DPYISLTK
+890 DPYTSLTR
-898 VRADQPVVEG
+898 VRAEQPVVDG

-915 NAIENMSDADYAT
+915 NAIENMSEAEYADATGIGY
-928 ATREGTFDMPN
+928 FDMPN
-939 GEPVYGIQV
+939 GEPIYGTQV
-948 NEIVRRFS
+948 NELVRRFS
-956 KNKLRNKRG
+956 KNALRNQRG

-978 KSGRLILNEFESSPT
+978 KSGRLVLNEFEGVNLT
-993 TRFVGSDGL
+993 KEGLEVLGS
-1002 RRERSDFKKPL
+1002 KKPL

-1020 DAKYKN
+1020 EAKYKN
-1026 VMRISPSVSF
+1026 VLRISPTISF
-1036 SDLKNFDDDLEEM
+1036 SDLKNFDEDLGEM
-1049 LKTYNENPEVKRI
+1049 VKTYNEKPEVKRI
-1062 REIPEKLKSKIEQG
+1062 KEIPQKLKSKIDEG

-1089 QSDLFNE
+1089 QSDLFNQ

-1125 AAIVKAKKQGVNKI
+1125 AAIAKAKKQGVNKI

-1186 KVQLPHLESK
+1186 KADMPHLESR
-1196 YSKKVSDIKEA
+1196 YSEKVNDIKEA
-1207 TVIDITDFDFNTL
+1207 TVIDITDFDFDPS
-1220 KGDTFRFNE
+1220 KGDIFKFNE